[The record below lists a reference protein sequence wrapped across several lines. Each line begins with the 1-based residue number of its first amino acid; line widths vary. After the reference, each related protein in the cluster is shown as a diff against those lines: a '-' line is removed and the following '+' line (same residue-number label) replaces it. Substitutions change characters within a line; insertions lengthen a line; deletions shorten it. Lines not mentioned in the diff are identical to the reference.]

1 MAIPGNYLS
10 AVTEAI
16 DPGISGWAAKLNCTI
31 SLGSGGRNGAGVLA
45 CASAAAG
52 EAQARTA
59 SSYPVSVGQT
69 YAAFADAS
77 GATVPERIGIQW
89 LTDAGAE
96 ISVSWGMT
104 TSAASASWHRISVG
118 AVAPVGAAR
127 ARVLVS
133 MMTPAAAGVLGYFE
147 NVYLGLPPR
156 QALNLLSFNAESGGE
171 VDSSAWAAGA
181 NGTLSRAA
189 PVVSWPVNWY
199 YSGGQVLALTV
210 TASGDTSAL
219 CVERPSV
226 TPGTEYLAYAY
237 LNPPSSSANTWVELR
252 FYDDTGTQ
260 IQANRGALAAPGTS
274 WYRQSTS
281 GVAPA
286 GAASAS
292 IAFGI
297 TGATAGQ
304 IVRSEGAV
312 VKVRTSN
319 LTSALPNVN
328 AVLAA
333 DATAETGV
341 GQWTVASG
349 PATIARSSPWG
360 TAGLSPYSYALVV
373 TSATAA
379 LSVLRSGRYPV
390 TELKNWRVF
399 ISARRAAGGWTYSP
413 SVRWF
418 DAGGTLISTGTEI
431 TFSVTSDGQYWNFS
445 SDQAA
450 PAGAAT
456 VQIDLTF
463 TATASSSV
471 LHLGGV
477 LLMQVLPAAEA
488 DTDDDS
494 ASVEVTIRELPA
506 GSFTLYRVLLSG
518 ERTLVR
524 GADGLVDGVTL
535 VSDTYSVQDY
545 EAPLGVEVYYQAEV
559 RSLTT
564 GAITKYQ
571 QSPRVT
577 LAAGDRTM
585 VWLKDPIEPMRNVQL
600 QAQHPLPSFQR
611 PIEQAVQRV
620 IGRRNAVVYSGER
633 SGAEGDLVLFTRT
646 AEERDRLN
654 WLLDPGHVLFIQ
666 ASPTAGWR
674 DLYATVGE
682 SGDAA
687 DGADDDTW
695 RDWTLPL
702 TEVDRPTGGQ
712 AGSATRT
719 WNDILVENA
728 TWGDVLARYA
738 TWLDVLLDRP
748 KTPGG

>member
-16 DPGISGWAAKLNCTI
+16 DPGISGWAAKTNCTI

-45 CASAAAG
+45 LQSVAAG

-89 LTDAGAE
+89 LTEAGSE
-96 ISVSWGMT
+96 VSVSWGLT
-104 TSAASASWHRISVG
+104 TSAASATWHRISVG
-118 AVAPVGAAR
+118 AAAPVGATR

-133 MMTPAAAGVLGYFE
+133 MMTPAAAGVIGYFE

-156 QALNLLSFNAESGGE
+156 LPLNLLSFNAEQAE
-171 VDSSAWAAGA
+171 VDLSAWAAGT
-181 NGTLSRAA
+181 NGTLTRTA
-189 PVVSWPVNWY
+189 PVVSWSVNWY

-210 TASGDTSAL
+210 TASGDASAL

-226 TPGTEYLAYAY
+226 TPGQEYLAYAY
-237 LNPPSSSANTWVELR
+237 LNPPTSAANTWVELR
-252 FYDDTGTQ
+252 FYDDTGAQ
-260 IQANRGALAAPGTS
+260 IQANRGALAAPGTG

-286 GAASAS
+286 GAVSAS

-297 TGATAGQ
+297 TGASAGQ
-304 IVRSEGAV
+304 VVRSEGAV
-312 VKVRTSN
+312 VKVRTSV
-319 LTSALPNVN
+319 LTGSLPNGNV
-328 AVLAA
+328 VLAA
-333 DATAETGV
+333 DANAETGV

-360 TAGLSPYSYALVV
+360 TAGVTPYSYALVV

-379 LSVLRSGRYPV
+379 ASVLRSGQYPV
-390 TELKNWRVF
+390 AELENWRIV
-399 ISARRAAGGWTYSP
+399 IVARRAAGGWTYSP
-413 SVRWF
+413 AVRWF
-418 DAGGTLISTGTEI
+418 DGSGTLISTGTEI
-431 TFSVTSDGQYWNFS
+431 TFSVSSDGQYWSFS

-450 PAGAAT
+450 PAGAVTA
-456 VQIDLTF
+456 QLDLTF
-463 TATASSSV
+463 TATSTSSV
-471 LHLGGV
+471 LQLATV
-477 LLMQVLPAAEA
+477 AMVQILPAAEA
-488 DTDDDS
+488 VADDSS
-494 ASVEVTIRELPA
+494 ASVEVTVRELPA
-506 GSFTLYRVLLSG
+506 GMITLYRVLLNG

-524 GADGLVDGVTL
+524 GPDGLVDGVTL

-564 GAITKYQ
+564 GAIAKYQ

-600 QAQHPLPSFQR
+600 QAQHPLPAFQR
-611 PIEQAVQRV
+611 PVEQSVQRV

-633 SGAEGDLVLFTRT
+633 SGAEGDLVLFTRD

-666 ASPTAGWR
+666 ASPASGWR

-682 SGDAA
+682 IGDAA
-687 DGADDDTW
+687 DGSDDDTW

-719 WNDILVENA
+719 WQDILVENA
-728 TWGDVLARYA
+728 TWGDVLARYD